1 MQKIGCLGA
10 ARIAP
15 KALCDPAYGL
25 DGAIL
30 HSVAARDFKRA
41 EQFAKKYKFE
51 KALAGYEDVVTDPDV
66 TLVYNPLPINLHAE
80 WTIRALEAGKHV
92 LCEKPFAMNHAEAS
106 AMAAAARANGVRLIE
121 AFHYRYHPAFET
133 LMAWIEAG
141 ALGDIQ
147 HLSAVFTV
155 PIANKDGKEIRHLP
169 ETGGGAFMDLG
180 CYPLHWVRSVMGEEP
195 TEIRAEATL
204 TPRGV
209 DETMTAQFRFAKGA
223 KAKLKASMAPDQKFQ
238 ARLSIIGTEGRVEF
252 VNPLA
257 PQMGASLTLDRNG
270 QTEGIEIS
278 PVPTYT
284 HQLIAVLDALET
296 GKALPTEGDDTLNQ
310 QAAIDAV
317 YKTAG
322 LEGLRYRNSL

>member
-25 DGAIL
+25 DGAML
-30 HSVAARDFKRA
+30 HSIAARDFDRA
-41 EQFAKKYKFE
+41 KHFARKYKFE
-51 KALAGYEDVVTDPDV
+51 KALASYEDVVSDPDV

-106 AMAAAARANGVRLIE
+106 AMVAAARANGVRLIE

-133 LMAWIEAG
+133 LMAWIRAG
-141 ALGDIQ
+141 DIGDIQ
-147 HLSAVFTV
+147 HASAVFTV

-195 TEIRAEATL
+195 TEISAEATL
-204 TPRGV
+204 TPLGV
-209 DETMTAQFRFAKGA
+209 DETMTAKLGFGNGA
-223 KAKLKASMAPDQKFQ
+223 EAELNASMAPDQKFQ
-238 ARLSIIGTEGRVEF
+238 ARLSITGTLGSVDF
-252 VNPLA
+252 NNPLA
-257 PQMGASLTLDRNG
+257 PQMGASLTLERAG
-270 QTEGIEIS
+270 ETRSIEIS

-284 HQLIAVLDALET
+284 HQLIAVLDALES
-296 GKALPTEGDDTLNQ
+296 GDPLPTEGDDTLNQ
-310 QAAIDAV
+310 QAAIDAI
-317 YKTAG
+317 YKDAG
-322 LEGLRYRNSL
+322 LEHLRNSAGA